1 MHRSQLRRRRIIQ
14 SSLLVLHLLSAILL
28 GAQQRFGDNP
38 RDLVALPAYEET
50 DPVFFYTAFALQYN
64 EEHEQADWV
73 AWRLTDERVNSR
85 NAERSDRFRSDPAIA
100 TGSATLQDYRGS
112 GFDRGHLAPAADFR
126 FSAQAML
133 ESFLFSNMSPQRP
146 VFNRGIWASLEA
158 IVRGWADR
166 YGEVFIVTGP
176 VLDRTDLER
185 IGPNRVSVPEYFYKA
200 VLYWNE
206 DEARCIGFILP
217 NQRGEV
223 PLASYAC
230 SIDDLEARTGL
241 DFFPALPDDLEN
253 EIEAGFDL
261 SWWPLIE
268 FRQQRV
274 SP

>member
-1 MHRSQLRRRRIIQ
+1 MHTSQLQRRRIIRF
-14 SSLLVLHLLSAILL
+14 SLLVLHLLAAIGLC
-28 GAQQRFGDNP
+28 AQELFGDNP
-38 RDLVALPAYEET
+38 RDLIALPAYEET
-50 DPVFFYTAFALQYN
+50 APVFFYTAFALQYN
-64 EEHEQADWV
+64 EEHEQSDWV

-85 NAERSDRFRSDPAIA
+85 NAERSDRFRPDPAIPG
-100 TGSATLQDYRGS
+100 GSATLEDYRGS

-146 VFNRGIWASLEA
+146 AFNRGIWASLEA

-166 YGEVFIVTGP
+166 YGEIFVVTGP
-176 VLDRTDLER
+176 VLDRADFER
-185 IGPNRVSVPEYFYKA
+185 IGPNRVSVPHYYYKA
-200 VLYWNE
+200 ILYWNG
-206 DEARCIGFILP
+206 DDARCIAFILP
-217 NQRGEV
+217 NQREES

-230 SIDDLEARTGL
+230 TIDDLEERTGL
-241 DFFPALPDDLEN
+241 DFFPSLPDELEVR
-253 EIEAGFDL
+253 IEAEFDL